1 MIEMYLTS
9 KLVIYVIYMI
19 IAVIT
24 VSALARSW
32 FKRSQRTRGRK
43 TQRSA
48 MISYIVIFTVN
59 ALLMTW
65 YNFAWLIVELLE
77 QISKIG

>member
-1 MIEMYLTS
+1 MYLTS
-9 KLVIYVIYMI
+9 KLVMYVIYMI

-32 FKRSQRTRGRK
+32 FTRTQRTGGRK

-48 MISYIVIFTVN
+48 MISYIVIFTVS